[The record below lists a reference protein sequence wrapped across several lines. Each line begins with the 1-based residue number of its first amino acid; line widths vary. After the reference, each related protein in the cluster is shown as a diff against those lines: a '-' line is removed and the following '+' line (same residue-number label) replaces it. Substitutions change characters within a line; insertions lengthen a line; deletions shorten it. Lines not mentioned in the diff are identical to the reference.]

1 MHFLEEE
8 LLEDYYTDIRQVSG
22 QLNVLG
28 RIAKDDAASR
38 AMGLHL
44 FDQSL

>member
-8 LLEDYYTDIRQVSG
+8 LLEDYYADIRVVSG

-28 RIAKDDAASR
+28 RMAKDDNTR

-44 FDQSL
+44 FDESL

>member
-8 LLEDYYTDIRQVSG
+8 LLQEYYTDIRTVSG
-22 QLNVLG
+22 HLNVLG
-28 RIAKDDAASR
+28 RIAKDDNSR

-44 FDQSL
+44 FDKEL

>member
-8 LLEDYYTDIRQVSG
+8 LIEEYYQDIRAVAG

-28 RIAKDDAASR
+28 KIAKEDNSR

-44 FDQSL
+44 FDKAL

>member
-22 QLNVLG
+22 QLNIMG
-28 RIAKDDAASR
+28 SIAKNDNTR

-44 FDQSL
+44 FDNSL